1 MSFQVEPGLGNSST
15 STPCWI
21 TIPWWE
27 RPPSL
32 AVIRELL
39 DGLWPTNGLAYPATD
54 DEWLDFYYYLA
65 ILARDYMLAI
75 ASDVTVM
82 KGCDYH
88 GPRKRT

>member
-1 MSFQVEPGLGNSST
+1 MTFRVERGLETSSD
-15 STPCWI
+15 STPSWI
-21 TIPWWE
+21 TTPLWE

-32 AVIRELL
+32 AVIRKLL
-39 DGLWPTNGLAYPATD
+39 DGLWPTNGLAYPTTD
-54 DEWLDFYYYLA
+54 DEWLDFHYYLA

-88 GPRKRT
+88 GPCKRT

>member
-1 MSFQVEPGLGNSST
+1 MTFRVERGSGTSST

-21 TIPWWE
+21 TTPLWE

-32 AVIRELL
+32 VEIRELL

-54 DEWLDFYYYLA
+54 NEWLDFYYYLA